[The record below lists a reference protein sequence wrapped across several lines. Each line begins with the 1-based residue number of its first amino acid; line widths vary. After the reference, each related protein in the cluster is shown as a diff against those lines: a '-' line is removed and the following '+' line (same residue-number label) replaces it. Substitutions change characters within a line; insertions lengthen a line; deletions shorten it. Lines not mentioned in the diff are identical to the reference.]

1 MKDVGIQKPPRF
13 YRGRLFD
20 SHSRPVRLRACASRL
35 NAGGRGAHL
44 KTLRAAAADLL
55 SRPARSGGAVMKA
68 SILAATVL
76 SLTMISGVAMAQVPA
91 DIAEGIRKIGPIVD
105 TPNTTKL
112 YAPLFKNQTE
122 PYPNVTV
129 VRDVAYGSDPANKLD
144 VFSAG
149 ATTPANKPVV
159 FYVHGGGFE
168 RGDKR
173 QAGSPF
179 YDNVMLWLTR
189 QGMVGVNLNYRLAPK
204 NTWPTAHEDMAAA
217 MRWVQANIAQY
228 GGDADRV
235 GLWGQSAGASLIAGY
250 LAHPQFYGPKGH
262 GVKVAVMNSGFY
274 VNDRGGSAY
283 FGNDPKELQERSS
296 IDGLKKVT
304 IPLFISHTGVD
315 LPDAITQ
322 ADGANKALCDAGRC
336 PTYVIFKDHSH
347 ISQNYSV
354 GTQDTSVSAPILQ
367 VLHQIK

>member
-1 MKDVGIQKPPRF
+1 M
-13 YRGRLFD
+13 
-20 SHSRPVRLRACASRL
+20 SLR
-35 NAGGRGAHL
+35 
-44 KTLRAAAADLL
+44 
-55 SRPARSGGAVMKA
+55 
-68 SILAATVL
+68 ILTATVL
-76 SLTMISGVAMAQVPA
+76 SLTTMSAASFAQVPP

-112 YAPLFKNQTE
+112 YAPLFKERIE

-129 VRDVAYGSDPANKLD
+129 VRDVAYGPDPANKLD

-149 ATTPANKPVV
+149 PATPANKPVV

-173 QAGSPF
+173 QSGSPF
-179 YDNVMLWLTR
+179 YDNVMLWLTEH
-189 QGMVGVNLNYRLAPK
+189 GMVGVNLNYRLAPK

-217 MRWVQANIAQY
+217 VRWVQANIAQY

-235 GLWGQSAGASLIAGY
+235 ALWGQSAGASLIAGY
-250 LAHPQFYGPKGH
+250 LAHPQFWGPKGH
-262 GVKVAVMNSGFY
+262 GVKAAVMNSGFY
-274 VNDRGGSAY
+274 ANDRGGSAY

-296 IDGLKKVT
+296 VEGLKKAT
-304 IPLFISHTGVD
+304 IPLLISHTEVD

-322 ADGANKALCDAGRC
+322 ADATNKALCDAGRC
-336 PTYVIFKDHSH
+336 PTYVVFKDHSH

-354 GTQDTSVSAPILQ
+354 GTPDTSVSGPILQ
-367 VLHQIK
+367 VLRQIK